1 MKIKS
6 NFTKTATTQLSK
18 AVKSLKSHDVKKSKS
33 QVNDETVTRNIKRF
47 TFDSLIKSHYKLNRN
62 LIEHLFMFP
71 NKGVGVY
78 FQQGKSIHTFQ
89 IKLTEFSVNFLFT
102 F

>member
-1 MKIKS
+1 MRIKS

-33 QVNDETVTRNIKRF
+33 KVNDVTRNIKRF

-78 FQQGKSIHTFQ
+78 FQQGKSIDIFQ